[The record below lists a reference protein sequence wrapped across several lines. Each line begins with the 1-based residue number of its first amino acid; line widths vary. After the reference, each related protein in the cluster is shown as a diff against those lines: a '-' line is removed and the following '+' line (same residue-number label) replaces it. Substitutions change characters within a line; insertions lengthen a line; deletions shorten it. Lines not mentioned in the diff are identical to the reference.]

1 MSHCV
6 DDGNFFSRDFL
17 LDSNSLTHLS
27 WLRTRTQCLVPY
39 QYTHLSSLTRCSS
52 KLYLNK
58 MSDFP
63 PNPQNLALILHE
75 TLIKFK
81 LMSCIR
87 LLSWQIK
94 HLIQHSTYH
103 ERNELDFLWSCSNIW
118 TWAYSRFIALNPKL
132 WWLSRYLVPI
142 SFLSSPRFLAI
153 ITFLDFSPLVSW
165 SQPRAINENWSFLLR
180 HITGK
185 WVRI

>member
-6 DDGNFFSRDFL
+6 DDGNSFSHDFL
-17 LDSNSLTHLS
+17 LDINSFELVENTTTVS
-27 WLRTRTQCLVPY
+27 RTIPIY
-39 QYTHLSSLTRCSS
+39 SSLTRSSS

-118 TWAYSRFIALNPKL
+118 IRFSPWAYSRVLRWVRNCDDSQDNSNILPL
-132 WWLSRYLVPI
+132 LGSVPGDYYI
-142 SFLSSPRFLAI
+142 PRFLTTRVMIATPGYKWKLI
-153 ITFLDFSPLVSW
+153 FFTS
-165 SQPRAINENWSFLLR
+165 SQNWKM
-180 HITGK
+180 G
-185 WVRI
+185 

>member
-6 DDGNFFSRDFL
+6 DDGNSFSHDFL
-17 LDSNSLTHLS
+17 LDINSFE
-27 WLRTRTQCLVPY
+27 LVEITTTIFRAIPIY
-39 QYTHLSSLTRCSS
+39 SSLTRSSS
-52 KLYLNK
+52 KLCLNK

-118 TWAYSRFIALNPKL
+118 TWFSPWAYSRFIALNPKL

-142 SFLSSPRFLAI
+142 SFLSSARFLAI

-185 WVRI
+185 